1 MLTLRLDSGDYFK
14 IGEDV
19 TVQLFRDSG
28 GKLIV
33 SIDAPRE
40 VPIVRGAVLER
51 EGGEKPDHLLTKKP
65 KTPSD
70 RIHAAKQLEKH
81 LARKETG
88 AADGGKGV

>member
-19 TVQLFRDSG
+19 TVQIFRDSG
-28 GKLIV
+28 GKFIV

-40 VPIVRGAVLER
+40 IPIVRGAVLER
-51 EGGEKPDHLLTKKP
+51 DGMQKPEHLLAKKP
-65 KTPSD
+65 KSPSD

-81 LARKETG
+81 LARKAE
-88 AADGGKGV
+88 AE